1 MKKIRIGNDINFRWT
16 VKRGGEA
23 ESFEGKTVKV
33 LLRNTYGH
41 RCDIDWHTE
50 PGGIIAGTCYGSTQ
64 HYLGAY
70 TLTLVE
76 NDGERGMN
84 TVDKI
89 DVWQLVAQ
97 QDSSVM
103 EIKNDC
109 VGSSVETVTALI
121 ESEIGLGGAAQVTI
135 DVELNEESYNAIANA
150 SVTKAFKEVRKDVD
164 SLNSEMKELKPRVD
178 TLEEV
183 KSEAIDL
190 KGIDDAFNESI

>member
-1 MKKIRIGNDINFRWT
+1 
-16 VKRGGEA
+16 
-23 ESFEGKTVKV
+23 
-33 LLRNTYGH
+33 
-41 RCDIDWHTE
+41 
-50 PGGIIAGTCYGSTQ
+50 
-64 HYLGAY
+64 
-70 TLTLVE
+70 
-76 NDGERGMN
+76 MN

-103 EIKNDC
+103 ETKNDC
-109 VGSSVETVTALI
+109 VGSQVETVTALI

-164 SLNSEMKELKPRVD
+164 SLNLEMKELKPRVE

-183 KSEAIDL
+183 KTEAIDL